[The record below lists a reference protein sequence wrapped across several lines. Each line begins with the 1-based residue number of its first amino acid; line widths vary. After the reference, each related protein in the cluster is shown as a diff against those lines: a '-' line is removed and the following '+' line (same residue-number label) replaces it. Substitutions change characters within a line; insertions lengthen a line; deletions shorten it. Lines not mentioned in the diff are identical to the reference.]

1 MANFIKIFLLYTYS
15 LEKKSNLF
23 IFKKK
28 DKKERQ
34 KTNKPPI
41 RKCNPLFTLVVGA
54 GSELSEVLN
63 LTLYFLLKELTGSR
77 ANMKGY

>member
-23 IFKKK
+23 ILKK
-28 DKKERQ
+28 DKKQRQ

-63 LTLYFLLKELTGSR
+63 
-77 ANMKGY
+77 